1 MNGPATAAQILQE
14 VAYNPVFDGL
24 GARMETP
31 ALDPWMRRISPGRE
45 IEGIAA
51 VLLPYTPAGVPDW
64 LDFGRL
70 LNWTLDAGLAPAVN
84 MDTGYVHLLSRDERR
99 EVLRVTQSVAAGRRF
114 VAGAFIENALE
125 EHATV
130 SDIVQAYIQEV
141 GRIESSA
148 GTPILF
154 QSTALKNLSAAQV
167 VDVYRAV
174 AAESKPGVAGGILA
188 FELGE
193 MFAPFG
199 QIYSLETF
207 ERLMEIP
214 QIRGLKHSSLDR
226 RLEWERL
233 DRRDR
238 LRPEFKVY
246 TGNDLAIDMVMYGSD
261 YLLGL
266 ASFAPDA
273 FAQRD
278 RRWAARDPEF
288 FALNDL
294 LQYLGAFAFRPP
306 VPAYRHSAAQFLKL
320 RGMIRSDAPHP
331 QSPVRPASD
340 VAILEDIAI
349 RLDRLVSV

>member
-1 MNGPATAAQILQE
+1 
-14 VAYNPVFDGL
+14 
-24 GARMETP
+24 METSAP
-31 ALDPWMRRISPGRE
+31 GHWMRRILPGRA

-51 VLLPYTPAGVPDW
+51 LLLPYTPAGTPDW
-64 LDFGRL
+64 PGFERL
-70 LNWTLDAGLAPAVN
+70 LKSALDAGLAPAVN
-84 MDTGYVHLLSRDERR
+84 MDTGYVHLLSPDERR
-99 EVLRVTQSVAAGRRF
+99 EVLRVTQTMAGGRRF
-114 VAGAFIENALE
+114 IGGAFIENTVE
-125 EHATV
+125 EHSTV
-130 SDIVQAYIQEV
+130 RDIVRAYVREVALIQSL
-141 GRIESSA
+141 G

-154 QSTALKNLSAAQV
+154 QATALKKLTAAQV

-174 AAESKPGVAGGILA
+174 AAEAKPGESGGVLG

-199 QIYSLETF
+199 QIYSLELF

-233 DRRDR
+233 ECRDR
-238 LRPEFKVY
+238 LRPEFKIY

-278 RRWAARDPEF
+278 RLWATRDPRF

-306 VPAYRHSAAQFLKL
+306 VPAYRHSAAQFLKI
-320 RGMIRSDAPHP
+320 RGKIGSDTPHP
-331 QSPVRPASD
+331 QSPRRPASD
-340 VAILEDIAI
+340 VAVLEDIAT
-349 RLDRLVSV
+349 RLDRLVSA

>member
-1 MNGPATAAQILQE
+1 MDAS
-14 VAYNPVFDGL
+14 
-24 GARMETP
+24 
-31 ALDPWMRRISPGRE
+31 ALDRWVKRVSPGRK

-51 VLLPYTPAGVPDW
+51 LLLPYTPAGAPDW
-64 LDFGRL
+64 QAFARL
-70 LNWTLDAGLAPAVN
+70 LKCTLESGLTPAVN
-84 MDTGYVHLLSRDERR
+84 MDTGYVHLLSPDERR
-99 EVLRVTQSVAAGRRF
+99 EVLRVTKSVVGGLRF
-114 VAGAFIENALE
+114 VAGAFIENALDE
-125 EHATV
+125 RPAV
-130 SDIVQAYIQEV
+130 SDVVQAYVREIDL
-141 GRIESSA
+141 IEFSG

-174 AAESKPGVAGGILA
+174 AAEAKPGDSGGLLA

-199 QIYSLETF
+199 QIYSFETF
-207 ERLMEIP
+207 RRIMEIP

-233 DRRDR
+233 ELRDR
-238 LRPEFKVY
+238 LRPDFKIY

-273 FAQRD
+273 FARRD
-278 RRWAARDPEF
+278 RCWAAQDPQF

-306 VPAYRHSAAQFLKL
+306 VPAYRHSAAQFLKI
-320 RGMIRSDAPHP
+320 RGAIPSDRPHP
-331 QSPVRPASD
+331 QSPTRPSSD
-340 VAILEDIAI
+340 VEVLRDIA
-349 RLDRLVSV
+349 DRLERLVCA